1 MKQLLPLLLFCSLSF
16 GLWANNLQISNV
28 TLTNDSTLTFSIS
41 WENSWRMDGTPPYN
55 HDAVWL
61 FVKKRDCASS
71 LWSHTDL
78 SVTTAHHTAGSPLE
92 VYVDGKDSSSVA
104 KGVFV
109 RRRTDGVGNI
119 SSVSVSLR
127 MVGLVPGQ
135 FDFRVFGIEMVN
147 IPEGAFYLGDGG
159 SSGSSFREGA
169 ATTPYQVTSEGAIA
183 YGNTAGKLYAASR
196 ALTATIAADFPKGF
210 AEVYCMKYEISQG
223 QYVDFVNSLQSDQAI
238 ARRIVGSAASRTN
251 VTGNWPVIVANT
263 PHRAMGYLGWADL
276 LAYLD
281 WAALRPMSEF
291 EYEKIC
297 RGPLN
302 PVANEYA
309 WGTSLVTDAN
319 TLVTDGTATETAS
332 NAVTPGSGLCNYN
345 NSTVLGPMRCG
356 YAAKPGTTRQQS
368 GATYYGVMDMSGNVC
383 EQMIHSYSDGQFFTG
398 DLGDGEISVAPNAG
412 HANNIS
418 WARPEAANASSTAP
432 GRMIRGGSYY
442 MTYTYLRVAERYYGS
457 TYADDGTRLNYVG
470 GRGVR

>member
-28 TLTNDSTLTFSIS
+28 TLSNDSTLTFSIS
-41 WENSWRMDGTPPYN
+41 WENSWRLDGTLPYN

-71 LWSHTDL
+71 QWSHTDL
-78 SVTTAHHTAGSPLE
+78 SATVGDHSTGSLLE
-92 VYVDGKDSSSVA
+92 AYVDGKDSSSVA
-104 KGVFV
+104 KGIFV
-109 RRRTDGVGNI
+109 RRKTDGVGNI

-159 SSGSSFREGA
+159 VSAYDFRIGGGNQ
-169 ATTPYQVTSEGAIA
+169 PYPITSEDALSF
-183 YGNTAGKLYAASR
+183 GNSAGKLYASSR
-196 ALTATIAADFPKGF
+196 GLTTTVTPDFPKGF

-223 QYVDFVNSLQSDQAI
+223 QYVDFVNSLTSDQA
-238 ARRIVGSAASRTN
+238 ARRSYTSANSTRTFIS
-251 VTGNWPVIVANT
+251 GAWPVQVAHT
-263 PHRAMGYLGWADL
+263 PHRAKGYLSWADM

-281 WAALRPMSEF
+281 WAALRPMTEF

-297 RGPLN
+297 RGPLT
-302 PVANEYA
+302 PIGGEYA
-309 WGTSLVTDAN
+309 WGTSLITDAN
-319 TLVTDGTATETAS
+319 TLTNDGTATETAS
-332 NAVTPGSGLCNYN
+332 NLVVAGGGLCNYGN
-345 NSTVLGPMRCG
+345 TSVRGPMRCG
-356 YAAKPGTTRQQS
+356 YAAKPGTTRQQA

-383 EQMIHSYSDGQFFTG
+383 EQVIHSYSAGALYQG
-398 DLGDGEISVAPNAG
+398 EPGDGEISTTPTPG
-412 HANNIS
+412 YANQPTWPS
-418 WARPEAANASSTAP
+418 QQGESSSGAR
-432 GRMIRGGSYY
+432 GRMMRGGSYIRAVAN
-442 MTYTYLRVAERYYGS
+442 LRVSDRSYGGTSGYDGRRYKYF
-457 TYADDGTRLNYVG
+457 G